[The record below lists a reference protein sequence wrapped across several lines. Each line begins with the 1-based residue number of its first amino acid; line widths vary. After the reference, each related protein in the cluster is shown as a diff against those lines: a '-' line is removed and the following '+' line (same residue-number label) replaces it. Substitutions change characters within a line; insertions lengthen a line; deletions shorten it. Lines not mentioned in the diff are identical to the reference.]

1 MIKQSDNLSFLGVQC
16 VYTGMYILVC
26 VVHIYIY
33 IHVSHIISHI
43 RIPVQKGHHI
53 HVMSTFEYM
62 NTCIYI
68 DI

>member
-33 IHVSHIISHI
+33 
-43 RIPVQKGHHI
+43 
-53 HVMSTFEYM
+53 
-62 NTCIYI
+62 TCITYNI
-68 DI
+68 TYPNTSPEGPSYTRHVYV